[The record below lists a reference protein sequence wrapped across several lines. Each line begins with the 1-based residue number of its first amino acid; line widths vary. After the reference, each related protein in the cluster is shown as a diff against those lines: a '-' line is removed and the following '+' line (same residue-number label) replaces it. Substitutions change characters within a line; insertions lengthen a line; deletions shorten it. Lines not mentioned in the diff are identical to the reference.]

1 MRASFYLF
9 IAYRTQ
15 KFRPC
20 TSLGNTEELVL
31 IVKVLT
37 SQPRG
42 RKGRRAGPTTFGL
55 PHLGEW
61 TVGLCRQPSEAGS
74 EGVSEDDLALRT

>member
-1 MRASFYLF
+1 MRTSFYLF

-20 TSLGNTEELVL
+20 ISLGNTEELVL
-31 IVKVLT
+31 IVKVLM

-42 RKGRRAGPTTFGL
+42 RKGRRAGPTTFRL
-55 PHLGEW
+55 PHLSEW
-61 TVGLCRQPSEAGS
+61 TLGLDRQPSEAVSG
-74 EGVSEDDLALRT
+74 GVSEDDLALRT